1 MGRNATLQKRRKEM
15 GQISGLETLT
25 KNYLEYKNEFNRDLL
40 PSRLAE
46 SRKRY
51 SEFLQMLTDF
61 YGFMSFLVDDNQID
75 HNEVSEPVITVY
87 HKTALS
93 LFAVNI
99 CLNYGLVGDSSI
111 ILRSIFEN
119 WLTTEII
126 FEDSWKDRAKLFG
139 RYEHVEK
146 YLQLKRDLELVGKE
160 LMESGKLE
168 EIIPPRN
175 QTKIEDEFQK
185 VRSDYHPTKPHH
197 WAWKIYK
204 AKNKGKN
211 PNISFLAKHFNEL
224 PSYNRLYS
232 SASAYA
238 HGSPVAKNIMQEEK
252 SITLAPR
259 HTDLI
264 FNVGYLSLH
273 FCVRIVNRIMPALIP
288 EKSIEIVKFTENYEH
303 IIIEYIKE
311 LKG

>member
-1 MGRNATLQKRRKEM
+1 MKQV
-15 GQISGLETLT
+15 SGLEILT
-25 KNYLEYKNEFNRDLL
+25 KNYLIYKNKNVRNL
-40 PSRLAE
+40 PSMLAE

-51 SEFLQMLTDF
+51 SDFLQMITDF
-61 YGFMSFLVDDNQID
+61 YIFMGFLIDDNQID
-75 HNEVSEPVITVY
+75 HSEVSEPVITVY

-93 LFAVNI
+93 LFAVST
-99 CLNYGLVGDSSI
+99 CLNNGLIGDSSI
-111 ILRSIFEN
+111 LLRSIFEN

-126 FEDSWKDRAKLFG
+126 FEDSWEDRAKLFG

-146 YLQLKRDLELVGKE
+146 YLQLKRDRELAGKE
-160 LMESGKLE
+160 LMRSGNLE
-168 EIIPPRN
+168 KIILPRD

-185 VRSDYHPTKPHH
+185 VKNDYRPSKPHH
-197 WAWKIYK
+197 WAWKIYRK
-204 AKNKGKN
+204 KTRDNN
-211 PNISFLAKHFNEL
+211 PSVKFLAKHFNEL
-224 PSYNRLYS
+224 PNYNWLYS

-238 HGSPVAKNIMQEEK
+238 HGSPVAKNIMQDEK

-264 FNVGYLSLH
+264 FNVGCLSLH
-273 FCVRIVNRIMPALIP
+273 FCIRIVNRIMPALIP
-288 EKSIEIVKFTENYEH
+288 GKSIEIVKFTENYEH